1 MEEKEPY
8 FQVPKSL
15 FRSWRA
21 GEINSTTFAVYM
33 LMLDRYKISYLKEN
47 RNKFTDE
54 SGEIF
59 FYYSYNS
66 LADDLNITRRNEI
79 AKAIQELEKIGL
91 IKSKKVY
98 GKATM
103 YYITSNLNDT
113 STSNLNDTSTSNLN
127 DTSTSNLN
135 DTSTSNLND
144 TSTSNL
150 NDTLIRINNN
160 KNNIN
165 KNNINNS
172 TECSSSFRNEI
183 RLLIGMRKI
192 TVDRILKYCNNIERI
207 KEVIS
212 YANKTNKGD
221 GYIISALK
229 ENYNLKE
236 LNSNENTADPCN
248 AGKKD
253 YSMSIT
259 EALKLSR
266 NKEKSTSNKLNRKK
280 ESPDQNREKDYN
292 LTIDDVLNGGGKK

>member
-15 FRSWRA
+15 FRNWRA

-66 LADDLNITRRNEI
+66 LAEDLNITRRNEI

-103 YYITSNLNDT
+103 YYI
-113 STSNLNDTSTSNLN
+113 
-127 DTSTSNLN
+127 
-135 DTSTSNLND
+135 TSNLND

>member
-1 MEEKEPY
+1 MEEKKPY

-33 LMLDRYKISYLKEN
+33 LMLDRYKISCLKEN

-54 SGEIF
+54 SREIF

-79 AKAIQELEKIGL
+79 AKAIQDLEKIGL

-113 STSNLNDTSTSNLN
+113 STSNLNDT
-127 DTSTSNLN
+127 
-135 DTSTSNLND
+135 
-144 TSTSNL
+144 
-150 NDTLIRINNN
+150 LIRINNN
-160 KNNIN
+160 KNNTN

-172 TECSSSFRNEI
+172 TECSSSLRNEI
-183 RLLIGMRKI
+183 RFLIGMRKI
-192 TVDRILKYCNNIERI
+192 TVDRILKYCNSITRI
-207 KEVIS
+207 KEVIN
-212 YANKTNKGD
+212 YANKNNKGD

-229 ENYNLKE
+229 ENYNLNELDRSKE
-236 LNSNENTADPCN
+236 TSDYKLDSNLKSADPCN
-248 AGKKD
+248 AGEKD
-253 YSMSIT
+253 YSMSIS
-259 EALKLSR
+259 EALKISR
-266 NKEKSTSNKLNRKK
+266 DKRKSANNELYRKK
-280 ESPDQNREKDYN
+280 ESPDHSGEKDYN

>member
-1 MEEKEPY
+1 MGNLEEKEPY

-15 FRSWRA
+15 FRSWRT
-21 GEINSTTFAVYM
+21 GEINSTTFAIYM

-54 SGEIF
+54 GGEIF

-127 DTSTSNLN
+127 DT
-135 DTSTSNLND
+135 
-144 TSTSNL
+144 
-150 NDTLIRINNN
+150 LIRINTN
-160 KNNIN
+160 KNNTN
-165 KNNINNS
+165 KNNTNNS
-172 TECSSSFRNEI
+172 MECSSSFRNEI

-192 TVDRILKYCNNIERI
+192 TVDRILKYCNSIERI

-236 LNSNENTADPCN
+236 LNRGKETFDYKLNSNENTADPCN

>member
-15 FRSWRA
+15 FRSWRT

-33 LMLDRYKISYLKEN
+33 LMLDRYKISCLKEN

-54 SGEIF
+54 SREIF

-79 AKAIQELEKIGL
+79 AKAIQDLEKIGS

-113 STSNLNDTSTSNLN
+113 STSNLNDT
-127 DTSTSNLN
+127 
-135 DTSTSNLND
+135 
-144 TSTSNL
+144 
-150 NDTLIRINNN
+150 LIRINNN
-160 KNNIN
+160 KNNTI
-165 KNNINNS
+165 KNNTNNS
-172 TECSSSFRNEI
+172 MECSSSFRNEI
-183 RLLIGMRKI
+183 RLLIGIRKI

-229 ENYNLKE
+229 ENYNLNELDRSKE
-236 LNSNENTADPCN
+236 TSDYKLDSNLKSADPCN
-248 AGKKD
+248 AGEKD
-253 YSMSIT
+253 YSMSIS
-259 EALKLSR
+259 EALKISR
-266 NKEKSTSNKLNRKK
+266 DKRKSANNELYRKEKS
-280 ESPDQNREKDYN
+280 PDHNGEKDYN

>member
-135 DTSTSNLND
+135 DT
-144 TSTSNL
+144 
-150 NDTLIRINNN
+150 LIRINNN
-160 KNNIN
+160 NKKN
-165 KNNINNS
+165 KNNTNNS

-183 RLLIGMRKI
+183 RLLIRMRKI

-236 LNSNENTADPCN
+236 LDRGKETSDYKLDSNENTADPCN

-280 ESPDQNREKDYN
+280 ETPDQNREKNYN

>member
-1 MEEKEPY
+1 MGNLEEKEPY

-15 FRSWRA
+15 FRSWRT

-54 SGEIF
+54 GGEIF

-113 STSNLNDTSTSNLN
+113 R
-127 DTSTSNLN
+127 
-135 DTSTSNLND
+135 
-144 TSTSNL
+144 TSNL

-165 KNNINNS
+165 KNNTNNS
-172 TECSSSFRNEI
+172 TECSSFRNEI

-192 TVDRILKYCNNIERI
+192 TVDRILKYCNSIERI

-236 LNSNENTADPCN
+236 LDRGKETSDYKLDSNENTADPCN

-292 LTIDDVLNGGGKK
+292 LTIDDVLNGGEKK

>member
-15 FRSWRA
+15 FRSWRT

-54 SGEIF
+54 GGEIF

-113 STSNLNDTSTSNLN
+113 STSNLNDT
-127 DTSTSNLN
+127 
-135 DTSTSNLND
+135 
-144 TSTSNL
+144 
-150 NDTLIRINNN
+150 LIIINNN

-165 KNNINNS
+165 KNNTNNS
-172 TECSSSFRNEI
+172 IECSSSFRNEI

-192 TVDRILKYCNNIERI
+192 TVDRILKYCNSIERI

>member
-15 FRSWRA
+15 FRSWRT

-54 SGEIF
+54 GGEIF

-98 GKATM
+98 GKATI
-103 YYITSNLNDT
+103 YYI
-113 STSNLNDTSTSNLN
+113 
-127 DTSTSNLN
+127 TSNLN

-165 KNNINNS
+165 KNNTNNS

>member
-127 DTSTSNLN
+127 DT
-135 DTSTSNLND
+135 
-144 TSTSNL
+144 
-150 NDTLIRINNN
+150 LIRINNN

-165 KNNINNS
+165 KNNTNNS

>member
-15 FRSWRA
+15 FRSWRT

-54 SGEIF
+54 GGEIF

-127 DTSTSNLN
+127 DT
-135 DTSTSNLND
+135 
-144 TSTSNL
+144 
-150 NDTLIRINNN
+150 LIIINNN

-165 KNNINNS
+165 KNNTNNS
-172 TECSSSFRNEI
+172 IECSSSFRNEI

-192 TVDRILKYCNNIERI
+192 TVDRILKYCNSIERI

>member
-1 MEEKEPY
+1 MGNLEEKEPY

-15 FRSWRA
+15 FRSWRT

-33 LMLDRYKISYLKEN
+33 LMLDRYKISCLKEN

-54 SGEIF
+54 SREIF

-79 AKAIQELEKIGL
+79 AKAIQDLEKIGL

-103 YYITSNLNDT
+103 YYIA
-113 STSNLNDTSTSNLN
+113 
-127 DTSTSNLN
+127 SNLN

-160 KNNIN
+160 KNNTN
-165 KNNINNS
+165 KNNTNNS
-172 TECSSSFRNEI
+172 MECSSSFRNEI
-183 RLLIGMRKI
+183 RLLIGIRKI

-236 LNSNENTADPCN
+236 LDRSKETSDYKLDSNLKSADPCN
-248 AGKKD
+248 AGEKD
-253 YSMSIT
+253 YSMSIS
-259 EALKLSR
+259 EALKISSDKRKSANNELYR
-266 NKEKSTSNKLNRKK
+266 KEKS
-280 ESPDQNREKDYN
+280 PDHNGEKDYN
-292 LTIDDVLNGGGKK
+292 LTIDDVLKGGGKK

>member
-1 MEEKEPY
+1 MGNLEEKEPY

-15 FRSWRA
+15 FRSWRT
-21 GEINSTTFAVYM
+21 GEINSTTFAIYM

-54 SGEIF
+54 GGEIF

-91 IKSKKVY
+91 IKSRKVY

-113 STSNLNDTSTSNLN
+113 STSNLNDT
-127 DTSTSNLN
+127 
-135 DTSTSNLND
+135 
-144 TSTSNL
+144 
-150 NDTLIRINNN
+150 LIRINNN
-160 KNNIN
+160 KNNTN
-165 KNNINNS
+165 KNNTNNS
-172 TECSSSFRNEI
+172 MECSSSFRNEI
-183 RLLIGMRKI
+183 RLLIGIRKI

-266 NKEKSTSNKLNRKK
+266 NKEKSTSNKLYRKK
-280 ESPDQNREKDYN
+280 ESPDHNGEKDYN
-292 LTIDDVLNGGGKK
+292 LTIDDVLKGGGKK

>member
-15 FRSWRA
+15 FRSWRT
-21 GEINSTTFAVYM
+21 GKINSTTFAVYM

-54 SGEIF
+54 GGEIF

-98 GKATM
+98 GKATI
-103 YYITSNLNDT
+103 YYI
-113 STSNLNDTSTSNLN
+113 
-127 DTSTSNLN
+127 TSNLN

-165 KNNINNS
+165 KNNTNNS

>member
-79 AKAIQELEKIGL
+79 AKAIQDLEKIGL

-135 DTSTSNLND
+135 DT
-144 TSTSNL
+144 
-150 NDTLIRINNN
+150 LIRINNN
-160 KNNIN
+160 KNNTN

-172 TECSSSFRNEI
+172 TECSSSLRNEI
-183 RLLIGMRKI
+183 RLLIGVRKI
-192 TVDRILKYCNNIERI
+192 TVDRILKYCNSITRI
-207 KEVIS
+207 KEVIN
-212 YANKTNKGD
+212 YANKNNKGD

-229 ENYNLKE
+229 ENYNLNELDRSKE
-236 LNSNENTADPCN
+236 TSDYKLDSNLKSADPCN
-248 AGKKD
+248 AGEKD
-253 YSMSIT
+253 YSMSIS
-259 EALKLSR
+259 EALKISR
-266 NKEKSTSNKLNRKK
+266 DKRKSANNELYRKEKS
-280 ESPDQNREKDYN
+280 PDHNGEKDYN

>member
-1 MEEKEPY
+1 MGNLEEKEPY

-15 FRSWRA
+15 FRSWRT

-33 LMLDRYKISYLKEN
+33 LMLDRYKISCLKEN

-54 SGEIF
+54 SREIF

-79 AKAIQELEKIGL
+79 AKAIQDLEKIGL

-127 DTSTSNLN
+127 DT
-135 DTSTSNLND
+135 
-144 TSTSNL
+144 
-150 NDTLIRINNN
+150 LIRINNN
-160 KNNIN
+160 KNNTI
-165 KNNINNS
+165 KNNTNNS
-172 TECSSSFRNEI
+172 MECSSSFRNEI
-183 RLLIGMRKI
+183 RLLIGIRKI

>member
-1 MEEKEPY
+1 MGNLEEKEPY

-15 FRSWRA
+15 FRSWRT

-33 LMLDRYKISYLKEN
+33 LMLDRYKISCLKEN

-54 SGEIF
+54 SREIF

-79 AKAIQELEKIGL
+79 AKAIQDLEKIGL

-113 STSNLNDTSTSNLN
+113 STSNLNDT
-127 DTSTSNLN
+127 
-135 DTSTSNLND
+135 
-144 TSTSNL
+144 
-150 NDTLIRINNN
+150 LIRINNN
-160 KNNIN
+160 KNNTN
-165 KNNINNS
+165 KNNTNNS
-172 TECSSSFRNEI
+172 MECSSSFRNEI
-183 RLLIGMRKI
+183 RLLIGIRKI

-236 LNSNENTADPCN
+236 LDRSKETSDYKLDSNLKSADPCN
-248 AGKKD
+248 AGEKD
-253 YSMSIT
+253 YSMSIS
-259 EALKLSR
+259 EALKISSDKRKSANNELYR
-266 NKEKSTSNKLNRKK
+266 KEKS
-280 ESPDQNREKDYN
+280 PDHNGEKDYN
-292 LTIDDVLNGGGKK
+292 LTIDDVLKGGGKK

>member
-15 FRSWRA
+15 FRSWRT

-33 LMLDRYKISYLKEN
+33 LMLDRYKISCLKEN

-54 SGEIF
+54 SREIF

-79 AKAIQELEKIGL
+79 AKAIQDLEKIGL

-127 DTSTSNLN
+127 DT
-135 DTSTSNLND
+135 
-144 TSTSNL
+144 
-150 NDTLIRINNN
+150 LIRINNN
-160 KNNIN
+160 KNNTN
-165 KNNINNS
+165 KNNTNKNNTNKNNTNNS
-172 TECSSSFRNEI
+172 MECSSSFRNEI

-192 TVDRILKYCNNIERI
+192 TVDRILKYCNSIERI

-212 YANKTNKGD
+212 YADKTNKGD

-236 LNSNENTADPCN
+236 LDSNENTADPCN

-266 NKEKSTSNKLNRKK
+266 NKEKSTSNKLDRKK

>member
-1 MEEKEPY
+1 MGNLEEKEPY

-15 FRSWRA
+15 FRSWRT
-21 GEINSTTFAVYM
+21 GEINSTTFAIYM

-54 SGEIF
+54 GGEIF

-127 DTSTSNLN
+127 DT
-135 DTSTSNLND
+135 
-144 TSTSNL
+144 
-150 NDTLIRINNN
+150 LIRINTN
-160 KNNIN
+160 KNNTN
-165 KNNINNS
+165 KNNTNNS

-183 RLLIGMRKI
+183 KLLIGMRKI
-192 TVDRILKYCNNIERI
+192 TVDRILKYCNSIERI

-236 LNSNENTADPCN
+236 LNRGKETFDYKLNSNENTADPCN

>member
-1 MEEKEPY
+1 MGNLEEKEPY

-15 FRSWRA
+15 FRSWRT

-33 LMLDRYKISYLKEN
+33 LMLDRYKISCLKEN

-54 SGEIF
+54 SREIF

-79 AKAIQELEKIGL
+79 AKAIQDLEKIGL

-103 YYITSNLNDT
+103 YYIA
-113 STSNLNDTSTSNLN
+113 
-127 DTSTSNLN
+127 
-135 DTSTSNLND
+135 SNLND

-160 KNNIN
+160 KNNTN
-165 KNNINNS
+165 KNNTNNS
-172 TECSSSFRNEI
+172 MECSSSFRNEI
-183 RLLIGMRKI
+183 RLLIGIRKI

-236 LNSNENTADPCN
+236 LDRSKETSDYKLDSNLKSADPCN
-248 AGKKD
+248 AGEKD
-253 YSMSIT
+253 YSMSIS
-259 EALKLSR
+259 EALKISSDKRKSANNELYR
-266 NKEKSTSNKLNRKK
+266 KEKS
-280 ESPDQNREKDYN
+280 PDHNGEKDYN
-292 LTIDDVLNGGGKK
+292 LTIDDVLKGGGKK

>member
-1 MEEKEPY
+1 MGNLEEKEPY

-15 FRSWRA
+15 FRSWRT
-21 GEINSTTFAVYM
+21 GEINSTTFAIYM

-54 SGEIF
+54 GGEIF

-113 STSNLNDTSTSNLN
+113 STSNLNDT
-127 DTSTSNLN
+127 
-135 DTSTSNLND
+135 
-144 TSTSNL
+144 
-150 NDTLIRINNN
+150 LIRINTN
-160 KNNIN
+160 KNNTN
-165 KNNINNS
+165 KNNTNNS

-183 RLLIGMRKI
+183 KLLIGMRKI
-192 TVDRILKYCNNIERI
+192 TVDRILKYCNSIERI

-236 LNSNENTADPCN
+236 LNRGKETFDYKLNSNENTADPCN

>member
-15 FRSWRA
+15 FRSWRT

-98 GKATM
+98 GKATI
-103 YYITSNLNDT
+103 YYI
-113 STSNLNDTSTSNLN
+113 
-127 DTSTSNLN
+127 
-135 DTSTSNLND
+135 TSNLND

-165 KNNINNS
+165 KNNTNNS

-192 TVDRILKYCNNIERI
+192 TVDRILKYCNSIERI

-236 LNSNENTADPCN
+236 LDRGKETSDYKLDSNENTADPCN

>member
-127 DTSTSNLN
+127 DT
-135 DTSTSNLND
+135 
-144 TSTSNL
+144 
-150 NDTLIRINNN
+150 LIRINNN

-165 KNNINNS
+165 KNNTNNS

-192 TVDRILKYCNNIERI
+192 TVDRILKYCDNIERI

>member
-1 MEEKEPY
+1 LEEKEPY

-15 FRSWRA
+15 FRSWRT

-33 LMLDRYKISYLKEN
+33 LMLDRYKISCLKEN

-54 SGEIF
+54 SREIF

-79 AKAIQELEKIGL
+79 AKAIQDLEKIGL

-127 DTSTSNLN
+127 DT
-135 DTSTSNLND
+135 
-144 TSTSNL
+144 
-150 NDTLIRINNN
+150 LIRINNN
-160 KNNIN
+160 KNNTN

-172 TECSSSFRNEI
+172 TECSSSLRNEI

-192 TVDRILKYCNNIERI
+192 TVDRILKYCNSITRI
-207 KEVIS
+207 KEVIN
-212 YANKTNKGD
+212 YANKNNKGD

-229 ENYNLKE
+229 ENYNLNELDRSKE
-236 LNSNENTADPCN
+236 TSDYKLDSNLKSADPCN
-248 AGKKD
+248 AGEKD

-266 NKEKSTSNKLNRKK
+266 NKEKSTSNKLDRKK
-280 ESPDQNREKDYN
+280 ESPDHNREKDYN

>member
-33 LMLDRYKISYLKEN
+33 LMLDRYKISCLKEN

-54 SGEIF
+54 SREIF

-79 AKAIQELEKIGL
+79 AKAIQDLEKIGL

-127 DTSTSNLN
+127 DT
-135 DTSTSNLND
+135 
-144 TSTSNL
+144 
-150 NDTLIRINNN
+150 LIRINNN
-160 KNNIN
+160 KNNTN

-172 TECSSSFRNEI
+172 TECSSSLRNEI
-183 RLLIGMRKI
+183 RFLIGMRKI
-192 TVDRILKYCNNIERI
+192 TVDRILKYCNSITRI
-207 KEVIS
+207 KEVIN
-212 YANKTNKGD
+212 YANKNNKGD

-229 ENYNLKE
+229 ENYNLNELDRSKE
-236 LNSNENTADPCN
+236 TSDYKLDSNLKSADPCN
-248 AGKKD
+248 AGEKD
-253 YSMSIT
+253 YSMSIS
-259 EALKLSR
+259 EALKISR
-266 NKEKSTSNKLNRKK
+266 DKRKSANNELYRKK
-280 ESPDQNREKDYN
+280 ESPDHSGEKDYN

>member
-1 MEEKEPY
+1 MGNLEEKEPY

-15 FRSWRA
+15 FRSWRT

-33 LMLDRYKISYLKEN
+33 LMLDRYKISCLKEN

-54 SGEIF
+54 SREIF

-79 AKAIQELEKIGL
+79 AKAIQDLEKIGL

-135 DTSTSNLND
+135 DT
-144 TSTSNL
+144 
-150 NDTLIRINNN
+150 LIRINNN
-160 KNNIN
+160 KNNTN
-165 KNNINNS
+165 KNNTNNS
-172 TECSSSFRNEI
+172 MECSSSFRNEI
-183 RLLIGMRKI
+183 RLLIGIRKI

-229 ENYNLKE
+229 ENYNLNELDRSKE
-236 LNSNENTADPCN
+236 TSDYKLDSNLKSADPCN
-248 AGKKD
+248 AGEKD
-253 YSMSIT
+253 YNMSIS
-259 EALKLSR
+259 EALKISR
-266 NKEKSTSNKLNRKK
+266 GKRKTANNELYRKEKS
-280 ESPDQNREKDYN
+280 PDHNGEKDYN
-292 LTIDDVLNGGGKK
+292 LTIDDVLKGGGKK